1 MNVPRNSNA
10 KIVLN
15 QKKEDSVVAQPR
27 AASVSVTLAI
37 TQKDAECVTKHFA
50 IPIIFSHAT
59 TTSAWIEFVAK
70 NVTPQRFVSVNPMVE
85 DGMSSYHLM
94 TGVATRTTQFIP
106 RIPIHSYFHKNQK
119 VTARDVQELL
129 GGCQDDVLALDGF
142 SFPSWLLSPG
152 ASTQD

>member
-1 MNVPRNSNA
+1 MHLPRKSSA

-70 NVTPQRFVSVNPMVE
+70 NVASPRKMTFPIMNRLPAVMNVALSNVCNARKAHSV
-85 DGMSSYHLM
+85 LL
-94 TGVATRTTQFIP
+94 VAAGQTTISGEI
-106 RIPIHSYFHKNQK
+106 RIG
-119 VTARDVQELL
+119 RL
-129 GGCQDDVLALDGF
+129 
-142 SFPSWLLSPG
+142 
-152 ASTQD
+152 